1 MLSLGIDIYQAWY
14 QYIIFLDTYHK
25 TIMNKINLWIKKRT
39 LQINGHHFMITR
51 ISWCYAILFNNNN
64 IISVTLRPARDELTI

>member
-1 MLSLGIDIYQAWY
+1 MLGIDIYQAWY

-51 ISWCYAILFNNNN
+51 ISW
-64 IISVTLRPARDELTI
+64 